1 MASNQFGFLTI
12 REPTANDMREI
23 WLWWNDETSR
33 KMMKEN
39 EPVAWGI
46 HVDWFRNILS
56 DLDRTLYLFED
67 RGSKI
72 GVVRFDRKSE
82 NIFETSINLDPDHR
96 GKGYGAK
103 MIAHGVC
110 KTFSDKNAE
119 TCFATVK
126 KINLASWKSFVKA
139 GHAICENELLM
150 IKNFDPQFEYYL
162 TIERP
167 RS

>member
-1 MASNQFGFLTI
+1 
-12 REPTANDMREI
+12 MREI

-39 EPVAWGI
+39 APVAWGI

-126 KINLASWKSFVKA
+126 KSTWHPGSLLLRP
-139 GHAICENELLM
+139 GTQYGENELLM